1 MIGRKNRKEEI
12 MMIQTGNYSNWVYN
26 GDSRDKG
33 KETYLARFRCTYLV
47 ASQMIRVKE
56 KYKSKM
62 ADVSLFGRSVRDEE
76 AEHVQGSWR

>member
-1 MIGRKNRKEEI
+1 
-12 MMIQTGNYSNWVYN
+12 MIQTGNYSNWVYN
-26 GDSRDKG
+26 GDCRDKG

-62 ADVSLFGRSVRDEE
+62 AEVSLFGRSV
-76 AEHVQGSWR
+76 